1 MSYVDKFT
9 SAGQQ
14 QPKKTHIF
22 IDLDGVVAD
31 FDAHIEATGKR
42 DAQGRNKW
50 NELDYDWWAKMPPA
64 PGAREF
70 FNEAKKLGEVRFLTA
85 PVLSEDCFAGKAAWV
100 RKFVPEEGK
109 SALKRLIMASS
120 KDKYYL
126 AGPDRIL
133 IDDRLENV
141 EAWIKAGG
149 IGIHHTGDFSVTM
162 KLLREAICG
171 KPGPGRIRTQGG
183 PVR

>member
-126 AGPDRIL
+126 AAADRIL
-133 IDDRLENV
+133 VDDRKENV
-141 EAWIKAGG
+141 DAWTKAGG
-149 IGIHHTGDFSVTM
+149 IGIHHAGDFTKTLASL
-162 KLLREAICG
+162 KAAIHKNSSPSLPSYIKG
-171 KPGPGRIRTQGG
+171 T
-183 PVR
+183 